1 MTSVLIIEDEYVVA
15 SSMKLMIEHFGKGFT
30 VCAMLSSVQ
39 EAKRWLASNKSPH
52 LILCD
57 IQLSD
62 GLSFDIFEH
71 LPVKCPI
78 IFCTGH
84 DRHAMAAFENN
95 GIDYLL
101 KPVDVF
107 SLHRSLEKFKRL
119 RDFLNEDMSK
129 DIAGVNRAMMT
140 RNTFR
145 SSVLV
150 YVKDQIIPIS
160 LDNIDFVYYN
170 NAQVS
175 VYSNCT
181 RYETRD
187 TLSNIL
193 ETLNPRE
200 FFRANRQF
208 IVHRKSVT
216 SIQQYFGRKLL
227 VGVSC
232 PTPEPV
238 IVSKANAT
246 DFLKWIEGR
255 HIEQFAQQ

>member
-1 MTSVLIIEDEYVVA
+1 MTSILLIEDEVEIA
-15 SSMKLMIEHFGKGFT
+15 SDLKKMIEHFGNGFT
-30 VCAMLSSVQ
+30 VCGVLSSVQ
-39 EAKRWLASNKSPH
+39 EAKRWLTSNKSPH

-62 GLSFDIFEH
+62 GLSFSIFEH
-71 LPVKCPI
+71 LSIKCPV

-84 DRHAMAAFENN
+84 NDHAMEAFENN

-101 KPVDVF
+101 KPIDVF
-107 SLHRSLEKFKRL
+107 SLHKSLEKFKRF
-119 RDFLNEDMSK
+119 RDFLSEDFSR
-129 DIAGVNRAMMT
+129 DISTLKRAMIA

-150 YVKDQIIPIS
+150 YVKDQIIPIN
-160 LDNIDFVYYN
+160 LDNIDFIYYN
-170 NAQVS
+170 NYQVS
-175 VYSNCT
+175 VYAGSM

-187 TLSNIL
+187 TLNNIL
-193 ETLNPRE
+193 DTLNPRD

-208 IVHRKSVT
+208 IVHRKAVI

-227 VGVSC
+227 VGVTC
-232 PTPEPV
+232 TTPEPL
-238 IVSKANAT
+238 IVSKANAS

-255 HIEQFAQQ
+255 HVAQLDN